1 MRSWVLF
8 LIVFLSFAVQAQVD
22 TDLQLAQHYYSSGDF
37 DKAKIYYVKLF
48 DKDPSKFNFLR
59 YYECLIQTNDKKEA
73 EKILKKQCSSNRN
86 DLEYQVMLGQF
97 YEENQEPEKAQ
108 KLYASLIDDLQ
119 TDPNSIIS
127 LFNAFK
133 AKGRN
138 DLALTTIEKGRK
150 LLKGTYPLHFQ
161 FAELYGAT
169 GQKEK
174 MIAEYLDLLD
184 FHSSYASSIQSLLSR
199 QIDFSADESKEYD
212 LLKNALLERIQKKPD
227 VSVYSEMLVWLF
239 IQKRNFSGALTQ
251 MQALDKRLN
260 EQGRRVLDLGRICV
274 ENKEY
279 ETARKCF
286 KYVTNLGTE
295 QLYYY
300 QAETALLNTR
310 FLEVTTNRNYSKE
323 ELDVTLLEYKTTIDR
338 IGKKRSSISLIIEMC
353 HIQAFYANQAPD
365 AISTLTQALTIQG
378 LTDMQKSEVKME
390 LADIHVL
397 HGDIWEA
404 SLYYMQIETDFKF
417 EPIGH
422 EAKFKNARIFYYDG
436 EFDFAQSQL
445 SVLKESTS
453 KLIANDALKL
463 SILITDNFGLDS
475 NYQAMTWFANGD
487 LLVEQHRYEEAFVLY
502 DSIIKTYPYHSLGDE
517 ILIRKSKAMQDQG
530 KWTEAIAF
538 LEELLKYNGEDILA
552 DDALFQLG
560 DIYENHMNNKEKAA
574 EYYKTLLF
582 NFKGSLYSVEARKRF
597 RTIRGD
603 QNITEEDEL

>member
-22 TDLQLAQHYYSSGDF
+22 TDLQLAQHYYSLGDF

-239 IQKRNFSGALTQ
+239 IQKRNF
-251 MQALDKRLN
+251 
-260 EQGRRVLDLGRICV
+260 
-274 ENKEY
+274 
-279 ETARKCF
+279 
-286 KYVTNLGTE
+286 
-295 QLYYY
+295 
-300 QAETALLNTR
+300 
-310 FLEVTTNRNYSKE
+310 
-323 ELDVTLLEYKTTIDR
+323 
-338 IGKKRSSISLIIEMC
+338 
-353 HIQAFYANQAPD
+353 
-365 AISTLTQALTIQG
+365 
-378 LTDMQKSEVKME
+378 
-390 LADIHVL
+390 
-397 HGDIWEA
+397 
-404 SLYYMQIETDFKF
+404 
-417 EPIGH
+417 
-422 EAKFKNARIFYYDG
+422 
-436 EFDFAQSQL
+436 
-445 SVLKESTS
+445 LK
-453 KLIANDALKL
+453 
-463 SILITDNFGLDS
+463 
-475 NYQAMTWFANGD
+475 
-487 LLVEQHRYEEAFVLY
+487 
-502 DSIIKTYPYHSLGDE
+502 E
-517 ILIRKSKAMQDQG
+517 ILIVKVRISY
-530 KWTEAIAF
+530 
-538 LEELLKYNGEDILA
+538 LK
-552 DDALFQLG
+552 
-560 DIYENHMNNKEKAA
+560 
-574 EYYKTLLF
+574 
-582 NFKGSLYSVEARKRF
+582 
-597 RTIRGD
+597 
-603 QNITEEDEL
+603 

>member
-8 LIVFLSFAVQAQVD
+8 LIVFSSFAVQAQVD

-530 KWTEAIAF
+530 NWTEAIAF

>member
-1 MRSWVLF
+1 MKYCL
-8 LIVFLSFAVQAQVD
+8 LLLLVFISLGLKAQVD
-22 TDLQLAQHYYSSGDF
+22 TDMQLAQHYYSSGDF
-37 DKAKIYYVKLF
+37 EKAKIYYVKLYE
-48 DKDPSKFNFLR
+48 KDPSKFNFLR
-59 YYECLIQTNDKKEA
+59 YYDCLIQTNDKKEA
-73 EKILKKQCSSNRN
+73 EKVLKKQSNAHRY
-86 DLEYQVMLGQF
+86 DIEYQVILGQF
-97 YEENQEPEKAQ
+97 YEENNETDKAQ
-108 KLYASLIDDLQ
+108 KLYSSLIEDLQ
-119 TDPNSIIS
+119 ADPNSIIS

-133 AKGRN
+133 GKGRN
-138 DLALTTIEKGRK
+138 DLALSTIEKGRK

-169 GQKEK
+169 GEKDK

-199 QIDFSADESKEYD
+199 QIDFSADESKEFD
-212 LLKNALLERIQKKPD
+212 LMKNALLERIQKRPEE
-227 VSVYSEMLVWLF
+227 SVYSEMLVWLF

-286 KYVTNLGTE
+286 KYVTNLGTD

-323 ELDVTLLEYKTTIDR
+323 ELDATLLEYKTTIDR
-338 IGKKRSSISLIIEMC
+338 VGKKRSSISLIIEMC
-353 HIQAFYANQAPD
+353 HIQAFYANQASS
-365 AISTLTQALTIQG
+365 AITTLTEALTIPG

-404 SLYYMQIETDFKF
+404 SLYYMQIETDLKF

-475 NYQAMTWFANGD
+475 NYQAMTWFANAD
-487 LLVEQHRYEEAFVLY
+487 LLVEQHRFDEAFILY

-530 KWTEAIAF
+530 RWSEAISF

-560 DIYENHMNNKEKAA
+560 DIYENHLNNKEKASD
-574 EYYKTLLF
+574 YYKTLLF
-582 NFKGSLYSVEARKRF
+582 NFKGSLYSVEVRKRF
-597 RTIRGD
+597 RQIRGD
-603 QNITEEDEL
+603 QNLDDTEEL

>member
-8 LIVFLSFAVQAQVD
+8 LIVFSSFAVQAQVD